1 MVSETLLRAESIR
14 INLPPRGQY
23 LSVLVSDEN
32 VKHGGDGLQMDY
44 LKLCTHM
51 SNPQPYV
58 STGCTSNFSPEKIS
72 D

>member
-1 MVSETLLRAESIR
+1 MVSETVIESRIKV
-14 INLPPRGQY
+14 INLPPRGHY

-32 VKHGGDGLQMDY
+32 VKHGGDRLQMDY

-51 SNPQPYV
+51 SNPKPYV
-58 STGCTSNFSPEKIS
+58 SKGCTSNFSPAKIS